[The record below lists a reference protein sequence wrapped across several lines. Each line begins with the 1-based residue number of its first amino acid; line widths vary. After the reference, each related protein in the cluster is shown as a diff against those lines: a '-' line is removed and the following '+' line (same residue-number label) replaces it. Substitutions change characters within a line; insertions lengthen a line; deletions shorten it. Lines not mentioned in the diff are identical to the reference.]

1 MHTCLH
7 VFFPDMLSI
16 SGMGRTR
23 SAERTEVQPRTS
35 QFDWTDFQ
43 RVGEG
48 DSLK

>member
-1 MHTCLH
+1 MHTCRH

-16 SGMGRTR
+16 SCVGRTR
-23 SAERTEVQPRTS
+23 SADRTEAQRRTS
-35 QFDWTDFQ
+35 RFNWTDFQ